1 MALVAA
7 APLVAGG
14 IHDITKGAKGPNA
27 SAMSWDYI
35 APDYGQWNANISNN
49 NLRWMVIEVADNST
63 GVPVSISREHI
74 RFAAQNAY
82 PTGNA
87 TSMPVQMAAGRPYVI
102 TAIPNGPKGASAV
115 VEDVFTVELPPVA
128 EFTATMNWMDVSVDA
143 SASYDPD
150 GMIMSWDWNWG
161 DGMSGAGEMATHTY
175 LMAGWYEITLTV
187 TDNDGMTDTASAMVE
202 AKEMPPELNA
212 AFTAT
217 MNWMVVSVDAS
228 ASTGLAPLSYAWDFG
243 DGATDMGVT
252 ATHTYLAE
260 GMYTITLTVT
270 DGASA
275 TDTAT
280 AMVEAKMEPPPMP
293 PVAAFTASI
302 VYLDLSVDASA
313 SYDPDGVIVAWDW
326 DFGDGMTGSGEMTT
340 HSYATAGVKLVT
352 LTVTDAQG
360 LKDTETAEVTATEP
374 PKPPVAMFTA
384 TMTYLN
390 VAVDASASYDPDGV
404 IVAWD
409 WNFGDGMTGSGEMA
423 SHDYGMAGPYTITLT
438 VTDSQGLKDTET
450 AQVTATDPPKPPVA
464 AFTASIVY
472 LDLSVDAS
480 ASYDPDGIIV
490 AWDWDFGDGMTGSGE
505 MTTHSY
511 ATAGVK
517 LVTLTVTDAQ
527 GLKDTETAEVTATE
541 PPKPPVASFIWS
553 ADYLVAAFDGSA
565 STDPD
570 SMIVAWDWD
579 FGDGMVGSGETVS
592 HTYAMAGT
600 YTVVLKVTD
609 SQTLWDEESKS
620 VTVTANPPPV
630 AAFTWSLSGQTLSV
644 DAAGSSDDRAVV
656 SWEWDWGDGTKGT
669 GMTATH
675 TYTKPVTSTHL
686 ILAAPGALAP
696 VPPYTLLGVIYGPDG
711 MTPMGNCIVTVTN
724 TRTGDVINAV
734 SDPDYGLIYDPNTGS
749 YVDLANTPSGLLDG
763 DVISVT
769 ATNGVYSGTN
779 TGVAHPLTGAQMTID
794 VVLTGGIPPVFV
806 DYTVTLTVKDAY
818 GLSSSTS
825 VTITVEFPGA

>member
-1 MALVAA
+1 
-7 APLVAGG
+7 
-14 IHDITKGAKGPNA
+14 
-27 SAMSWDYI
+27 
-35 APDYGQWNANISNN
+35 
-49 NLRWMVIEVADNST
+49 
-63 GVPVSISREHI
+63 
-74 RFAAQNAY
+74 
-82 PTGNA
+82 
-87 TSMPVQMAAGRPYVI
+87 
-102 TAIPNGPKGASAV
+102 
-115 VEDVFTVELPPVA
+115 
-128 EFTATMNWMDVSVDA
+128 
-143 SASYDPD
+143 
-150 GMIMSWDWNWG
+150 
-161 DGMSGAGEMATHTY
+161 
-175 LMAGWYEITLTV
+175 
-187 TDNDGMTDTASAMVE
+187 
-202 AKEMPPELNA
+202 
-212 AFTAT
+212 
-217 MNWMVVSVDAS
+217 
-228 ASTGLAPLSYAWDFG
+228 
-243 DGATDMGVT
+243 
-252 ATHTYLAE
+252 
-260 GMYTITLTVT
+260 
-270 DGASA
+270 
-275 TDTAT
+275 
-280 AMVEAKMEPPPMP
+280 
-293 PVAAFTASI
+293 
-302 VYLDLSVDASA
+302 
-313 SYDPDGVIVAWDW
+313 
-326 DFGDGMTGSGEMTT
+326 MTT
-340 HSYATAGVKLVT
+340 HSYATAGIKLVT

-360 LKDTETAEVTATEP
+360 LKDTETAEVTATE
-374 PKPPVAMFTA
+374 
-384 TMTYLN
+384 
-390 VAVDASASYDPDGV
+390 
-404 IVAWD
+404 
-409 WNFGDGMTGSGEMA
+409 
-423 SHDYGMAGPYTITLT
+423 
-438 VTDSQGLKDTET
+438 
-450 AQVTATDPPKPPVA
+450 PPKPPVA

-696 VPPYTLLGVIYGPDG
+696 VPPYTLIGFTYGPDG

>member
-340 HSYATAGVKLVT
+340 HSYATAG
-352 LTVTDAQG
+352 
-360 LKDTETAEVTATEP
+360 
-374 PKPPVAMFTA
+374 
-384 TMTYLN
+384 
-390 VAVDASASYDPDGV
+390 
-404 IVAWD
+404 I
-409 WNFGDGMTGSGEMA
+409 
-423 SHDYGMAGPYTITLT
+423 
-438 VTDSQGLKDTET
+438 
-450 AQVTATDPPKPPVA
+450 
-464 AFTASIVY
+464 
-472 LDLSVDAS
+472 
-480 ASYDPDGIIV
+480 
-490 AWDWDFGDGMTGSGE
+490 
-505 MTTHSY
+505 
-511 ATAGVK
+511 K

-696 VPPYTLLGVIYGPDG
+696 VPPYTLIGFTYGPDG